1 MLQQID
7 FPPFFMKREMWCLP
21 FLLGIGEELLGIEK
35 NKRER
40 EMENQ
45 SAGVD
50 FFNINLL
57 YWEKVE
63 REKGKINLLELL

>member
-1 MLQQID
+1 M
-7 FPPFFMKREMWCLP
+7 
-21 FLLGIGEELLGIEK
+21 
-35 NKRER
+35 

-45 SAGVD
+45 SAEVG

-63 REKGKINLLELL
+63 REKVKIYLLELL